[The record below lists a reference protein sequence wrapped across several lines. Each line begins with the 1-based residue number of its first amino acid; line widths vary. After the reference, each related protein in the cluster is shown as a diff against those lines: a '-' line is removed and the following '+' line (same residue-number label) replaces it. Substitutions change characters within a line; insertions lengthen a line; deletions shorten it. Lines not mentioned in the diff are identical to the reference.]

1 MRFLLSFLF
10 VIILFSGAIVAFV
23 LPREQLQGMLERV
36 PTGWLSGYFANEAG
50 NDQPIPASTGISAP
64 PLSPSPP
71 ETPAYE
77 TIRKAGGIPV
87 GDWLYDCED
96 GNKSVCVV
104 AYQIAD
110 KATGN
115 VTFSW
120 LIGSDPTGKFQAV
133 WQTPTSILVNRG
145 IVLDA
150 GTDKPI
156 TLPFTACVPGFCEA
170 AANLAPD
177 FIETLLKTN
186 KASATVQ
193 AVSGKA
199 LTFDI
204 SVDGLADGIIAL
216 KRRSSG
222 G

>member
-10 VIILFSGAIVAFV
+10 VIILFSVAIVAFV
-23 LPREQLQGMLERV
+23 VPREQLQGMLERV
-36 PTGWLSGYFANEAG
+36 PTGWFSW
-50 NDQPIPASTGISAP
+50 ISAEDGGADRP
-64 PLSPSPP
+64 TSAPAASSASAPTQSLPAA
-71 ETPAYE
+71 PAYE

-96 GNKSVCVV
+96 GDKSVCVV
-104 AYQIAD
+104 AFQIAD

-115 VTFSW
+115 ITFSW

-150 GTDKPI
+150 GTEKPI

-199 LTFDI
+199 LTFNI